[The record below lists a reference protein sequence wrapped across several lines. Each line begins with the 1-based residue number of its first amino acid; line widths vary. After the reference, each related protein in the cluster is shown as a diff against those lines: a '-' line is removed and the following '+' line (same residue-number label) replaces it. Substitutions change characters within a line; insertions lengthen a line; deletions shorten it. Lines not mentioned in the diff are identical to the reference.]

1 LAFRTVAVLARCL
14 KTATPGLAALSLML
28 GETGNLGDAVANGD
42 TRAISIYH
50 THSKESATITFK
62 RNGVYDRDGLE
73 KLNWILRDW
82 RRDEPTSMD
91 PRLFDIAWE
100 VYRETGAQE
109 PINIVSAYRAPETNA
124 MLRRRSRA
132 VAKHSQ
138 HMLGKAMDFYIP
150 DASMAKVREIALRL
164 QRGGV
169 GYYPTAYN
177 PFVHLDAGSVRHWP
191 RLSRD
196 QLTRLFPDGKTVHM
210 PTDGKPMPRYEEAAA
225 EVVANGGT
233 VFAYAGGENEEGP
246 APVVASRRGKSFF
259 AALFGIGGGEDED
272 EDLAQAPRGRGRVA
286 SRPTPQAQAYAP
298 AATVDD
304 RYLGAYASRDMLAA
318 TAPAQPVRAVVA
330 PRPAPAPIPQQVED
344 EAPVVQQRP
353 IVVGALGPAGAAVIE
368 PPPAPAPAT
377 VSPRLVDVPQP
388 LIRPVGLQPTGAPLQ
403 PSQPQMVW
411 QAGPAGA
418 PAQGASPTVAAF
430 APRFANV
437 PLPPARPSDIGGAA
451 APGMTTATVVAAN
464 VPLPP
469 SRPLALASLVPMIP
483 VAAIPP
489 GTPALAALEPAPP
502 AAPRPIAEPTRQ
514 APHQAAA
521 VKETAAH
528 PAQDPAEEDA
538 LDRDGL
544 KSLFAG
550 ASVAGAAR
558 PAPGAPQRTPAVNTA
573 KARPATREIAH
584 AAANPVATVA
594 MNFSHGPNE
603 LTTDH
608 FSGPAVKPLP
618 TGRFSTA
625 R

>member
-1 LAFRTVAVLARCL
+1 
-14 KTATPGLAALSLML
+14 ML

-100 VYRETGAQE
+100 VYRETGSQE

-138 HMLGKAMDFYIP
+138 HMLGKAMDFYLP

-272 EDLAQAPRGRGRVA
+272 EDLVQAPRGRGGRVA
-286 SRPTPQAQAYAP
+286 SRPPPQAQAYAP
-298 AATVDD
+298 SATVDD
-304 RYLGAYASRDMLAA
+304 RFVGAYATRAMFASA
-318 TAPAQPVRAVVA
+318 APAQPVRAAIA
-330 PRPAPAPIPQQVED
+330 PRPAPAPAPQVED
-344 EAPVVQQRP
+344 EAPGVQERP
-353 IVVGALGPAGAAVIE
+353 IVVGSLGPAGAAVIE
-368 PPPAPAPAT
+368 PTPSPAPAPVA
-377 VSPRLVDVPQP
+377 PKLVDVPQP
-388 LIRPVGLQPTGAPLQ
+388 LIRPTALLPAVSQPQAAP
-403 PSQPQMVW
+403 PQPQMVW

-418 PAQGASPTVAAF
+418 PGQSSPVGAADA
-430 APRFANV
+430 APRFAAV
-437 PLPPARPSDIGGAA
+437 PLPLARPADLGGAIASATPA
-451 APGMTTATVVAAN
+451 ALLTVAN

-469 SRPLALASLVPMIP
+469 SRPIALASLVPMIP
-483 VAAIPP
+483 ASLPA
-489 GTPALAALEPAPP
+489 GTPALAAPETAPRSVEPARRAHQEPV
-502 AAPRPIAEPTRQ
+502 AAR
-514 APHQAAA
+514 
-521 VKETAAH
+521 ETARDASAH
-528 PAQDPAEEDA
+528 PSPEPSEDEA

-558 PAPGAPQRTPAVNTA
+558 PGVAPKAPSVSTA
-573 KARPATREIAH
+573 KARPTQREIAH

-603 LTTDH
+603 LTTDR
-608 FSGPAVKPLP
+608 FSGPAVKPL
-618 TGRFSTA
+618 GSARFTPA